1 MGKRKQR
8 YLAFIAIACLILFL
22 WAKFMDKETSPLL
35 FNAILYLMI
44 LVIGTNLGALIGEF
58 LPTPKRLKNI
68 DPAKQKQAKQA
79 KQQKKK

>member
-1 MGKRKQR
+1 MNKRKQR
-8 YLAFIAIACLILFL
+8 YLIFIAIACLILFL
-22 WAKFMDKETSPLL
+22 WSNFMDKDASPLV

-68 DPAKQKQAKQA
+68 DPTKPNKT
-79 KQQKKK
+79 KKKK